1 MQVASIAAQVLG
13 WLVKVSHYWVL
24 PFHRV
29 ADTTAAV
36 VVAQPSAIRRLCAML
51 TRIHYWL
58 TTMRVHKTAD
68 LRGTPHPFEVW
79 MQRSAHEV
87 KTRNAEDVWSESM
100 YIEMDN
106 VNCEAVRV
114 LQARSL
120 TLAPNNLNGVLTL
133 TEDPQKTGNCS
144 NTEISSLNSKQK

>member
-1 MQVASIAAQVLG
+1 
-13 WLVKVSHYWVL
+13 
-24 PFHRV
+24 
-29 ADTTAAV
+29 
-36 VVAQPSAIRRLCAML
+36 
-51 TRIHYWL
+51 
-58 TTMRVHKTAD
+58 
-68 LRGTPHPFEVW
+68 
-79 MQRSAHEV
+79 
-87 KTRNAEDVWSESM
+87 M

-106 VNCEAVRV
+106 VHYEAVRV